1 MKKRYHKTKSY
12 ETTTSDNVL
21 AYRLLKAANLLTC
34 DKQLVKHTI
43 IELKYD
49 SVKSKLIKIFS
60 ENCEVPISEFN
71 DIHVKTEPVYH
82 TQSYPEYDTFN
93 HSNYEKK
100 DLEFQLEYI
109 YENDNEWQNEHLTL
123 YTHNNKHPVRTK
135 GNQSYQQPFQRRKY
149 QQPTAINNITNNKII
164 NNQTIND
171 HNH

>member
-1 MKKRYHKTKSY
+1 M
-12 ETTTSDNVL
+12 L

-43 IELKYD
+43 TELKYD

-93 HSNYEKK
+93 QSNYEKK

-109 YENDNEWQNEHLTL
+109 YENDNE
-123 YTHNNKHPVRTK
+123 
-135 GNQSYQQPFQRRKY
+135 
-149 QQPTAINNITNNKII
+149 
-164 NNQTIND
+164 
-171 HNH
+171 